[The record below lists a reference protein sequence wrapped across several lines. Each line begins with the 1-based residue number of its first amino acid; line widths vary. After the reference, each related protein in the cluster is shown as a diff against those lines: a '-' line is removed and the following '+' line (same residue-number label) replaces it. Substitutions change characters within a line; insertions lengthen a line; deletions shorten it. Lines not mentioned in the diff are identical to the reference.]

1 MKKYFQWKN
10 IVIGKIDKNHPQSVE
25 INKAADEAFTSVGKM
40 INDITAITDNK
51 RN

>member
-10 IVIGKIDKNHPQSVE
+10 IIIGKIDKNHPQSAE
-25 INKAADEAFTSVGKM
+25 IKKAADEAFTSVGKM
-40 INDITAITDNK
+40 INDITAITANK